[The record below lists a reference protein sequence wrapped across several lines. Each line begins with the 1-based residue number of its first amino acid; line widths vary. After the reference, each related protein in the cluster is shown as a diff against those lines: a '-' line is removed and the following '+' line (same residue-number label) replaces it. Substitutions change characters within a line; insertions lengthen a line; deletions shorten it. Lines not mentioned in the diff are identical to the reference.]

1 MSKNGNQNPAAVA
14 AAIMERK
21 TLKVLGST
29 SDLAQISPE
38 SAAKNNKIVLDS
50 LKVAGWAPF
59 HYARGV
65 DDLAEPW
72 RAHVLWHKESQS
84 LAPKLSEWF
93 QGMSPSNKLSKMMQ
107 ACGALVLVTWLPQFY
122 GAEEKTEK
130 QFSMDE
136 EHLMAAS
143 AMVQNLL
150 VLLTAHGMGT
160 YWSSGGKLGS
170 DFFFEQLGIPT
181 SERLVAAVFVEYPDT
196 LEDDRERIPG
206 KHRESRSNEWIKQ
219 ISLT

>member
-1 MSKNGNQNPAAVA
+1 MSEENRRDPEAVA
-14 AAIMERK
+14 AAIMDRK
-21 TLKVLGST
+21 TLKVLG
-29 SDLAQISPE
+29 DANNFAVISPE
-38 SAAKNNKIVLDS
+38 SAAKNDKIVLDS

-72 RAHVLWHKESQS
+72 RAHVLWHKESQT

-93 QGMSPSNKLSKMMQ
+93 EGMSPSNKLTRMMQ

-122 GAEEKTEK
+122 DAEEKTDK

-170 DFFFEQLGIPT
+170 DFFFEQVGIPIN
-181 SERLVAAVFVEYPDT
+181 ERLVAAVFVEYPDT
-196 LEDDRERIPG
+196 LEDERDRLPG
-206 KHRESRSNEWIKQ
+206 KHRESRSDEWIKE
-219 ISLT
+219 ISVG